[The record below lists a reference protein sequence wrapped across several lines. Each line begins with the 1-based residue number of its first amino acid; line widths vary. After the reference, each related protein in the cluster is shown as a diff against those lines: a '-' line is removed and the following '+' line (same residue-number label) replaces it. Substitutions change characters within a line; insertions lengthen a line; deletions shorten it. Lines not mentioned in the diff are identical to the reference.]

1 MNAVV
6 QQWNLLSARLGVKP
20 RQFAILSAVLAVA
33 VFGLGLKY
41 APRSA
46 QKISRSTVVKASTQL
61 PENQIQSSEMHATTV
76 SLNGSDAQQT
86 PQDIEISLDRPPTRD
101 PFKAFGAPEVESVK
115 NSYAPIVVQT
125 KTPGLLP
132 GLMLKAVIRGE
143 LAVFGDQTVRIG
155 DALALPDGTFA
166 SVRAIADRSVTV
178 DYDNRVIEVC
188 FGASAQS
195 KPAVSGVQK

>member
-6 QQWNLLSARLGVKP
+6 RQWNLLSARLGVKP
-20 RQFAILSAVLAVA
+20 RQFAILSGVLSVA
-33 VFGLGLKY
+33 VFGLGLRF
-41 APRSA
+41 APRPA
-46 QKISRSTVVKASTQL
+46 QKIPQTVAVNSSAQMST
-61 PENQIQSSEMHATTV
+61 NQISSSDIRSTTV
-76 SLNGSDAQQT
+76 SFAGADSQPT
-86 PQDIEISLDRPPTRD
+86 PQIIEMTFDRSPTRD
-101 PFKAFGAPEVESVK
+101 PFKAFGAPEVEPVK
-115 NSYAPIVVQT
+115 TSFTPVAAQT

-195 KPAVSGVQK
+195 KPAASGIQK